1 MTLLESIHAL
11 PKSEKMKVMEF
22 LWEEI
27 TIDDS
32 SYISPGWHEN
42 VLIETEKSVK
52 EGDIKGVDWSKAKQE
67 LRNEFK

>member
-11 PKSEKMKVMEF
+11 PKIEKMKVMEF

-27 TIDDS
+27 TLDDS

-42 VLIETEKSVK
+42 VLIETEKRVE
-52 EGDIKGVDWSKAKQE
+52 EGDVKLIDWSEAKQE